1 MTDTCIIMY
10 PYYIFYAHT
19 RNHISY
25 LYIYIFYKIFLY
37 FDIHIYLYIIICIH
51 IYYIYTYLFSI
62 TEYYANLHPRIS
74 SLPQEVV
81 KQLKELKQQL
91 PQLKQQVEEALEE
104 KQRLETKLADM
115 VPWLIRG
122 WLRWWAPWC
131 WFIGDL
137 WAIGGHRLLIELQLM
152 IETKLG
158 NPPL

>member
-25 LYIYIFYKIFLY
+25 LYIHFFIKYSYIL
-37 FDIHIYLYIIICIH
+37 IYIYIIICIH
-51 IYYIYTYLFSI
+51 IYIHILYFIYIYTYSFSI
-62 TEYYANLHPRIS
+62 TEYYTNLHPGIS

-137 WAIGGHRLLIELQLM
+137 WAIGSHRLLIEL
-152 IETKLG
+152 
-158 NPPL
+158 

>member
-1 MTDTCIIMY
+1 MNIYNHM
-10 PYYIFYAHT
+10 HT
-19 RNHISY
+19 
-25 LYIYIFYKIFLY
+25 YIYIY
-37 FDIHIYLYIIICIH
+37 
-51 IYYIYTYLFSI
+51 YTYLFRI
-62 TEYYANLHPRIS
+62 TECYTNLDPGIS
-74 SLPQEVV
+74 SLTQELL

-137 WAIGGHRLLIELQLM
+137 WAIGGHRLLIDL
-152 IETKLG
+152 
-158 NPPL
+158 

>member
-1 MTDTCIIMY
+1 MHIYNHM
-10 PYYIFYAHT
+10 HT
-19 RNHISY
+19 Y
-25 LYIYIFYKIFLY
+25 LY
-37 FDIHIYLYIIICIH
+37 
-51 IYYIYTYLFSI
+51 YTYLFRI
-62 TEYYANLHPRIS
+62 TECYTNLHPGIS

-137 WAIGGHRLLIELQLM
+137 WAIGGHRLLIDL
-152 IETKLG
+152 
-158 NPPL
+158 